1 MPRLILTEG
10 AVRSLERVRDFLAE
24 KSPEAAQRAGQAIAA
39 KLLALETTPAMGR
52 PFVMEPDPS
61 DPWRELPI
69 PFGDSGYIALYRL
82 DVAADAVIVLAI
94 RHQREAGYA

>member
-10 AVRSLERVRDFLAE
+10 AVRSLERVRTFLAE

-39 KLLALETTPAMGR
+39 KLLALEATPAMGR
-52 PFVMEPDPS
+52 PFAMQPGPS
-61 DPWRELPI
+61 DAWRELPI
-69 PFGDSGYIALYRL
+69 PFGESGYVALYRL
-82 DVAADAVIVLAI
+82 DPAADAVIVLAI